1 MDGLSDDDKEAF
13 KSSSDIMDKL
23 EEMQQDKTPRISSSL
38 TLRVKNVLQ
47 CVKHFMGS
55 ITIFIQA
62 DPAISSLVIGGVNC
76 ILMVSM
82 VGFISISGGC

>member
-47 CVKHFMGS
+47 CVKHFMES
-55 ITIFIQA
+55 IKIFIQA

>member
-23 EEMQQDKTPRISSSL
+23 EGMQQSKTPCISSSL

-62 DPAISSLVIGGVNC
+62 DPTISALVIGGVNC
-76 ILMVSM
+76 ILTVSM
-82 VGFISISGGC
+82 VGFISIS